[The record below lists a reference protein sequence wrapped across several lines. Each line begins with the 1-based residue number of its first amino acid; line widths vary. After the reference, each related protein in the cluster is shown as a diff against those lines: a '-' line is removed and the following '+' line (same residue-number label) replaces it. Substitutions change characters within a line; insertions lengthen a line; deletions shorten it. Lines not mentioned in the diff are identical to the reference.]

1 MFNHIIVAVDGS
13 EHSDRALEYGKV
25 LAECFG
31 ATLCLVH
38 AFPQTSD
45 LLGSD
50 EVEKLVSRRQLAG
63 QAVLDQARQKLGKT
77 TVDVDEELLEEPAAE
92 AILAVAETR
101 QADLIIMG
109 TRGLGALQGLLLGSV
124 SHKVIQHASC
134 PVLVIR

>member
-1 MFNHIIVAVDGS
+1 MFKQIIVAIDGS
-13 EHSDRALEYGKV
+13 EHSDKALSYAKA

-31 ATLCLVH
+31 SLLRLVH

-45 LLGSD
+45 LLGY
-50 EVEKLVSRRQLAG
+50 EEYEKLVSRRELVG
-63 QAVLDQARQKLGKT
+63 QEIIDQARQKLGET
-77 TVDVDEELLEEPAAE
+77 TLDIHEELLEGPPAE

-124 SHKVIQHASC
+124 SQKVMQYASC
-134 PVLVIR
+134 PVFVVR